1 MVPANGSS
9 SASGVLAFFMGLL
22 PFAPAD
28 GKGMVG
34 PASQLAILVLLA
46 LIAAYPI
53 FSSPL
58 RDLRRRGPRGFA
70 TLALRPG

>member
-1 MVPANGSS
+1 VDGSS
-9 SASGVLAFFMGLL
+9 SASGILAFFMGLL
-22 PFAPAD
+22 PFAPSD

-34 PASQLAILVLLA
+34 PASQFAILVLLSM
-46 LIAAYPI
+46 IAAYSV

-58 RDLRRRGPRGFA
+58 RDSRRRGPRGFA